1 MFIKKA
7 NPDELANQIK
17 FLSKQIRKLKDEIK
31 ELKNIV
37 DKYDPFIVKRIMEG
51 KEEKLKDYQEI
62 RNKI

>member
-1 MFIKKA
+1 MIVKA
-7 NPDELANQIK
+7 NPDELANRIK
-17 FLSKQIRKLKDEIK
+17 LLSKQIRTLKQDIK

-37 DKYDPFIVKRIMEG
+37 DKYDPFIVKRIIEG